1 MPLPRN
7 NLYPDFNISR
17 LSHIELGVKDLEAS
31 FAFYVETLGL
41 QVTEKESDY
50 IYLRGMEERG
60 HHSVILK
67 KSEEPTCNVLGY
79 KVFDEEQLYKA
90 ENYLILKTLKQNGL
104 KGLFKAKHY

>member
-1 MPLPRN
+1 MPLPKN

-90 ENYLILKTLKQNGL
+90 ENYFNSKNINTKWIERPFQGKTL
-104 KGLFKAKHY
+104 